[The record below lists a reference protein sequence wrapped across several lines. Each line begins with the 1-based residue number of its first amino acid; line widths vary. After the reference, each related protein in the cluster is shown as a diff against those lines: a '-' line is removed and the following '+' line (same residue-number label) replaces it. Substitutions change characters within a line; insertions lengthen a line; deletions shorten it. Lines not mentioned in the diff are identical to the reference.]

1 MRISNIQL
9 RSLEVLKLG
18 VLEWGETILNFKAK
32 TLYIFLEIVKQYY
45 CNVTSATEFI
55 YECGENIHKNGMTK
69 MVWNYK

>member
-32 TLYIFLEIVKQYY
+32 TLYIFLEIVK
-45 CNVTSATEFI
+45 
-55 YECGENIHKNGMTK
+55 
-69 MVWNYK
+69 